1 VLIGSFA
8 CFLILAGWLAYGVV
22 WYVRS
27 AVEVRGALLQVV
39 AGESVFVKDRSESA
53 WRQALGEVRLREG
66 DAVRTRGGGKAF
78 IALFDGSNIILYP
91 GTEVHLSEVRNARFV
106 SRVRTIKI
114 SVSVGTIRLAVAPSA
129 EYPRVHFQ
137 VDTPT
142 ATMVVRRPDGASIR
156 VDVMGTDGLTSSF
169 MVRRGEAAV
178 TARGN
183 TVKVP
188 EGTRVTVPDGAPP
201 SEPMAGGIELVRNGN
216 FVGGYEGWQIN
227 RPEAADGTDRNGEV
241 YFVPGDGFGSWVRM
255 VRLGGN
261 NTHADLGIAQD
272 LEQDVSDFEKLQL
285 RLRLRVDYHSLSGG
299 GVLASEYPL
308 IVKLVYMDAFGRS
321 QEFYRGFYYHNEEGN
336 PVDNGELVPRGE
348 WVDVTVDLFSIVP
361 RPAYLISLSLFA
373 SGHDFD
379 SRVSGVSIEG
389 R

>member
-1 VLIGSFA
+1 
-8 CFLILAGWLAYGVV
+8 
-22 WYVRS
+22 
-27 AVEVRGALLQVV
+27 
-39 AGESVFVKDRSESA
+39 
-53 WRQALGEVRLREG
+53 
-66 DAVRTRGGGKAF
+66 
-78 IALFDGSNIILYP
+78 
-91 GTEVHLSEVRNARFV
+91 
-106 SRVRTIKI
+106 
-114 SVSVGTIRLAVAPSA
+114 
-129 EYPRVHFQ
+129 
-137 VDTPT
+137 
-142 ATMVVRRPDGASIR
+142 
-156 VDVMGTDGLTSSF
+156 
-169 MVRRGEAAV
+169 
-178 TARGN
+178 
-183 TVKVP
+183 
-188 EGTRVTVPDGAPP
+188 
-201 SEPMAGGIELVRNGN
+201 
-216 FVGGYEGWQIN
+216 
-227 RPEAADGTDRNGEV
+227 
-241 YFVPGDGFGSWVRM
+241 M

-348 WVDVTVDLFSIVP
+348 WMDVTVDLFSIVP